1 MRYEFE
7 PTGDPQFLEG
17 KGSPGRFQLYINNNL
32 VGNLEVPYTTPNMFG
47 VLGASCGYAAFD
59 SVAPEVYEVPFRFTG
74 AIKQVVIDVSG
85 EVIKDDEAELKRL
98 MTQQ

>member
-1 MRYEFE
+1 
-7 PTGDPQFLEG
+7 
-17 KGSPGRFQLYINNNL
+17 
-32 VGNLEVPYTTPNMFG
+32 
-47 VLGASCGYAAFD
+47 
-59 SVAPEVYEVPFRFTG
+59 VAPAVYDAPFRFTG